1 MANRHLKR
9 WWLQMPIGFLFV
21 SAGILTIDY
30 SLDRRPN
37 DEWPVW
43 VVISIVLF
51 NLGIGFLGSAFI
63 HKVKSD
69 LIRKERTRSKQSE
82 QDEA

>member
-1 MANRHLKR
+1 MANRHYKK

-21 SAGILTIDY
+21 SAGILAIDY

-43 VVISIVLF
+43 VVVSIVLF

-69 LIRKERTRSKQSE
+69 LIRKERVKSKPSE
-82 QDEA
+82 QEEI